1 MRRWIVLLAFMPL
14 SALAETAYVTDNLR
28 LNVYATADF
37 SGSAIRT
44 LQSGDA
50 FEVLSRGQLAAN
62 VELEDG
68 MTGYVR
74 AAYIVYDPP
83 ARLIVSQ
90 TQAANDE
97 LNRQLEELRES
108 FAEPAAA
115 IESLEQQTADLTSQ
129 LSDANERAST
139 LEEQNSRLERRAE
152 NYQYSLPYT
161 WVAGAIL
168 VCLIAGFRFGLWW
181 VDRQNRKRHGG
192 IRVY

>member
-28 LNVYATADF
+28 LNVYPTADF
-37 SGSAIRT
+37 SGSPFRT

-50 FEVLSRGQLAAN
+50 FEVLSRDQLAAH
-62 VELEDG
+62 VELDDG
-68 MTGYVR
+68 VEGYVR

-90 TQAANDE
+90 TQAENDRLSQE
-97 LNRQLEELRES
+97 LDELRES

-115 IESLEQQTADLTSQ
+115 IENLEQEAAELTAQRD
-129 LSDANERAST
+129 DANERAST
-139 LEEQNSRLERRAE
+139 LEERNSTLERRASS
-152 NYQYSLPYT
+152 YQYSLPYT
-161 WVAGAIL
+161 WVAGAII
-168 VCLIAGFRFGLWW
+168 VCLIAGFLFGLWW

>member
-1 MRRWIVLLAFMPL
+1 MRRWIVLLAFAPL

-50 FEVLSRGQLAAN
+50 FEVLSRGQLAAH
-62 VELEDG
+62 VELDG
-68 MTGYVR
+68 GVTGYVR

-90 TQAANDE
+90 TQADNDR
-97 LNRQLEELRES
+97 LNRELEELRAS

-115 IESLEQQTADLTSQ
+115 IESLEQQAANLTTQ
-129 LSDANERAST
+129 LDEASTRAATLEDENAAHVRRAS
-139 LEEQNSRLERRAE
+139 RYA
-152 NYQYSLPYT
+152 YSLPYT
-161 WVAGAIL
+161 WVAGAIV
-168 VCLIAGFRFGLWW
+168 VCLLAGFLLGLWW

-192 IRVY
+192 IRVF

>member
-14 SALAETAYVTDNLR
+14 CALAETAYVTDNLR

-62 VELEDG
+62 VELDDG
-68 MTGYVR
+68 TTGYVR

-90 TQAANDE
+90 TQAANDQ
-97 LNRQLEELRES
+97 LNQQLEELRAS

-115 IESLEQQTADLTSQ
+115 IESLEQQTADLTAE
-129 LSDANERAST
+129 LSEANSRAST
-139 LEEQNSRLERRAE
+139 LEEQNSSLLRRAE
-152 NYQYSLPYT
+152 NYKYSLPYT
-161 WVAGAIL
+161 WVGSAIL
-168 VCLIAGFRFGLWW
+168 VCLIAGFLLGLWW

>member
-1 MRRWIVLLAFMPL
+1 MRRWIVLLAFAPL

-28 LNVYATADF
+28 LNVYGTADF

-50 FEVLSRGQLAAN
+50 FEVLSRGQLAAH
-62 VELEDG
+62 VELDDG
-68 MTGYVR
+68 TTGYVR
-74 AAYIVYDPP
+74 SAYIVTDPP

-90 TQAANDE
+90 TQADNDRLNQELDE
-97 LNRQLEELRES
+97 LRAS

-115 IESLEQQTADLTSQ
+115 IESLQQQTAELTTQ
-129 LSDANERAST
+129 LNEATERAST
-139 LEEQNSRLERRAE
+139 LEEANSAHERRAAA
-152 NYQYSLPYT
+152 YAYSLPYT
-161 WVAGAIL
+161 WVGGAIFI
-168 VCLIAGFRFGLWW
+168 CLIAGFLLGLWW

>member
-1 MRRWIVLLAFMPL
+1 MRRWIVLLAFVPL

-28 LNVYATADF
+28 LNVYATSDF
-37 SGSAIRT
+37 SGSAVRT
-44 LQSGDA
+44 LQSGEA
-50 FEVLSRGQLAAN
+50 FEVLSRDQLSAH

-68 MTGYVR
+68 ATGYVR

-90 TQAANDE
+90 TQADNDR
-97 LNRQLEELRES
+97 LNRELEELRES

-115 IESLEQQTADLTSQ
+115 IENLEQQAADLTQQ
-129 LSDANERAST
+129 LGEANDRASS
-139 LEEQNSRLERRAE
+139 LEEANAAYERRAAS
-152 NYQYSLPYT
+152 YQYSLPYT
-161 WVAGAIL
+161 WVGGAIL
-168 VCLIAGFRFGLWW
+168 ICLIGGFLLGLWW

>member
-14 SALAETAYVTDNLR
+14 CALAETAYVTDNLR

-68 MTGYVR
+68 TTGYVR

-90 TQAANDE
+90 TQAANDQ
-97 LNRQLEELRES
+97 LNQELEELRAS

-115 IESLEQQTADLTSQ
+115 IERLEQQTSDLTLQ
-129 LSDANERAST
+129 LSDANERASA
-139 LEEQNSRLERRAE
+139 LEEENSSLQRRAAT
-152 NYQYSLPYT
+152 YKYSLPYT
-161 WVAGAIL
+161 WVGSAIF
-168 VCLIAGFRFGLWW
+168 VCLIAGFLLGLWW

>member
-28 LNVYATADF
+28 LNVYPTADF
-37 SGSAIRT
+37 SGSPFRT

-50 FEVLSRGQLAAN
+50 FEVLSRGQLAAH

-68 MTGYVR
+68 TTGYVR

-90 TQAANDE
+90 TQAENDRLNRELDE
-97 LNRQLEELRES
+97 LRAS

-115 IESLEQQTADLTSQ
+115 IESLEQQAADLTAQ
-129 LSDANERAST
+129 LGEANARAAA
-139 LEEQNSRLERRAE
+139 LEDRNASLERRAE

-161 WVAGAIL
+161 WVAGAI
-168 VCLIAGFRFGLWW
+168 VICLIAGFLLGLWW